1 MSVLR
6 ALLVSAMEHYGEQS
20 DCKRKAKFNAMEL
33 EVLVEEANK
42 HVVELQQRNI
52 NITQR
57 NAILES
63 ICEKV
68 NAVGKTKT
76 DEIKRG

>member
-6 ALLVSAMEHYGEQS
+6 ALLVSTMEHYREQR
-20 DCKRKAKFNAMEL
+20 DRKHKAKFNAIEL
-33 EVLVEEANK
+33 AVLVEEANK

-52 NITQR
+52 NITQI
-57 NAILES
+57 NTIWES

-68 NAVGKTKT
+68 NVVGKTKN
-76 DEIKRG
+76 DEIK